1 MGKAPVSKSNP
12 GANSG
17 SKSPKGSR
25 STTPGRSR
33 RSTASP
39 VVEKNVAT
47 VSQLEESA
55 RDVRSNAEVI
65 AEQVAGFCGS
75 IRFVWVHVAWFG
87 CWIVINAIPGIPH
100 FDPFPFTLLTLVVS
114 LEAIFLSTFILIS
127 QNHEAR
133 VAEKR
138 NQLDLQINLLS
149 EQENTRMLAMLRA
162 IAEKVGADLTHVP
175 ALDDLSRDTYPE
187 EVVQQIE
194 AYNQSLP
201 SKTPDRS

>member
-1 MGKAPVSKSNP
+1 MGKAPLSKSK
-12 GANSG
+12 SG
-17 SKSPKGSR
+17 SKSPKHFR
-25 STTPGRSR
+25 TTTPGKTR
-33 RSTASP
+33 RSEPSP
-39 VVEKNVAT
+39 IVEKNVAT
-47 VSQLEESA
+47 VNQLEESA

-87 CWIVINAIPGIPH
+87 CWILFNAIPGTPH

-133 VAEKR
+133 IAEKR

-149 EQENTRMLAMLRA
+149 EQENTRMLALLRA
-162 IAEKVGADLTHVP
+162 VAEKVGADLSHDP
-175 ALDDLSRDTYPE
+175 ALDELSRETSPE
-187 EVVQQIE
+187 EVAKKIE
-194 AYNQSLP
+194 AHNQSSQ
-201 SKTPDRS
+201 SKEPDKS